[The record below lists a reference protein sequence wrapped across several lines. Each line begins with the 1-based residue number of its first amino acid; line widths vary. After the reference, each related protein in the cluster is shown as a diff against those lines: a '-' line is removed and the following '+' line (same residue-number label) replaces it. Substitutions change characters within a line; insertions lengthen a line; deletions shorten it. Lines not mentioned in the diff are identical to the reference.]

1 LTKRQLRRVR
11 KKFVA
16 PKSAERKGA
25 GVDLPG
31 DLPSEDYRTAKLA
44 SNKCVVTFAGCD
56 QTHCISSGFV
66 SGDRIPYLGLRFA
79 R

>member
-1 LTKRQLRRVR
+1 MSIFLATFPAKITGRQNLHRI
-11 KKFVA
+11 
-16 PKSAERKGA
+16 SA
-25 GVDLPG
+25 
-31 DLPSEDYRTAKLA
+31 
-44 SNKCVVTFAGCD
+44 VVTFACCD